1 MQQPIWNFEQE
12 PNESGDETS
21 TNLRAYFDRM
31 DDQKMR
37 QYDPSCSDEKI
48 MEWDGNFTSEGAL
61 LVPCC
66 ERDIEVPEYRQVIER
81 AIAYRNRVR
90 RELSV

>member
-1 MQQPIWNFEQE
+1 MQQPIWNFEQDTNA
-12 PNESGDETS
+12 PGDETS

-31 DDQKMR
+31 DDEKML
-37 QYDPSCSDEKI
+37 QYDRAWSDEELI
-48 MEWDGNFTSEGAL
+48 EWGGNFTSDGTL

-66 ERDIEVPEYRQVIER
+66 ERDIDVDEYRKVLEQ

-90 RELSV
+90 A